1 MEVPR
6 NCALVEGSAPAKRH
20 HSVTIRERL
29 CDAARL
35 QDQLC
40 EQLSRCLIRLRYDHA
55 VPLHL
60 FERIKELT
68 FDGDL

>member
-1 MEVPR
+1 
-6 NCALVEGSAPAKRH
+6 
-20 HSVTIRERL
+20 L